1 MALIYKLM
9 EKQTDD
15 KKKNVPPT
23 EPVLE
28 YDSSDSYRSD
38 EQLDNASTNNSV
50 RVNNVTIN
58 NVYRPRVPE
67 WRIRNMRTELDVK
80 GNRESMVL
88 IRELLQSGRETS
100 GYVSLNCIRWAPHP
114 GQGMVYATNTGQLNI
129 LQ

>member
-15 KKKNVPPT
+15 KKKKTSSTNP
-23 EPVLE
+23 E
-28 YDSSDSYRSD
+28 YDAAESYRSD
-38 EQLDNASTNNSV
+38 EQLAENASASNN
-50 RVNNVTIN
+50 RLNNVSF
-58 NVYRPRVPE
+58 RPRVQE
-67 WRIRNMRTELDVK
+67 WRIRNMRMELDVK

-88 IRELLQSGRETS
+88 IRELLQSNRETS

-129 LQ
+129 LR

>member
-9 EKQTDD
+9 EKQSDD
-15 KKKNVPPT
+15 KKKKSPT
-23 EPVLE
+23 NSE
-28 YDSSDSYRSD
+28 YDSSENYRSD
-38 EQLDNASTNNSV
+38 EQLVENASASSN
-50 RVNNVTIN
+50 RLNNVSF
-58 NVYRPRVPE
+58 RPRAQE

-88 IRELLQSGRETS
+88 IRELLQSNRETS

-129 LQ
+129 LR